1 MPLRGRGRS
10 QRGSGS
16 PEPPACPFYH
26 HEGGKALKD
35 KMKTVAFS
43 NLIASLVFLGAG
55 AWAYSQT
62 LSFRTVKGSY
72 VQAATFP
79 QIMLLGMMGFAVILL
94 IQSLWN
100 LAHLKAGSWAAEKAA
115 SLNFVKDRGVLFAL
129 VTMVLCAAFV
139 AWFRTLGY
147 VLASFLLCFAV
158 MVLIGKR
165 NLVQML
171 LISALVP
178 LCMWLLFYLLLKV
191 NIPMGPLTFVRDFV
205 DDIL

>member
-1 MPLRGRGRS
+1 
-10 QRGSGS
+10 
-16 PEPPACPFYH
+16 
-26 HEGGKALKD
+26 
-35 KMKTVAFS
+35 MKTVAFS

-79 QIMLLGMMGFAVILL
+79 QIMLLGMMGFAGVLL
-94 IQSLWN
+94 VQSAWKLTRFGF
-100 LAHLKAGSWAAEKAA
+100 KANDWAYEKAA